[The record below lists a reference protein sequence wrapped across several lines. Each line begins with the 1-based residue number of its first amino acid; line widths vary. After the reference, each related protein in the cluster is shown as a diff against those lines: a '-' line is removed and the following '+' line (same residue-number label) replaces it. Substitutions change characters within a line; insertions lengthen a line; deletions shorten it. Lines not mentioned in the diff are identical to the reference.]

1 MATQL
6 SSVPHR
12 VCINNDIV
20 YCKVYY
26 NNKINYDNNIILLYN
41 DINNILLYAMHDV
54 CCEANAQLRVLH
66 VINNYYSG
74 LLVVQTHAYT

>member
-1 MATQL
+1 M
-6 SSVPHR
+6 PHC

-20 YCKVYY
+20 YCEVYY
-26 NNKINYDNNIILLYN
+26 NNKMNYAN
-41 DINNILLYAMHDV
+41 NNILLYVMHDV

-74 LLVVQTHAYT
+74 LFVVQTHAYT